1 MENFI
6 NRYLQR
12 IIMEDWFTVENITDD
27 TFAISE
33 YGHWEETHCYLLCG
47 SQRAVLIDTGLG
59 IANIRKVVDKLTNL
73 PVTAVSTHVH
83 WDHIGGHRFFQHIA
97 VHKEERKWL
106 AEEFPMPLQTV
117 KNIIICK
124 PCKFPKEF
132 SIDNYQIYKGNP
144 DIVFSDGYI
153 FDLGNRQLTVIH
165 TPGHSPGH
173 CCFYEADRKEL
184 YSGDLIYKGCM
195 DAFYPT
201 TDPQQFYQ
209 SVKKIGKLDI
219 ERMFPAHHQLIIPVS
234 IIGRVEKAF
243 RELEKNNLLE
253 QGKGVFDFGEFQI
266 HI

>member
-83 WDHIGGHRFFQHIA
+83 WDHIGGHRYFQHIA

-117 KNIIICK
+117 N
-124 PCKFPKEF
+124 FPKSF
-132 SIDNYQIYKGNP
+132 P
-144 DIVFSDGYI
+144 
-153 FDLGNRQLTVIH
+153 LTIIR
-165 TPGHSPGH
+165 
-173 CCFYEADRKEL
+173 FIKEIRTL
-184 YSGDLIYKGCM
+184 YSVMDIFLIW
-195 DAFYPT
+195 A
-201 TDPQQFYQ
+201 TD
-209 SVKKIGKLDI
+209 S
-219 ERMFPAHHQLIIPVS
+219 
-234 IIGRVEKAF
+234 
-243 RELEKNNLLE
+243 
-253 QGKGVFDFGEFQI
+253 
-266 HI
+266 